1 MIGEKIV
8 EVITGVGGVSRI
20 SPEEGL
26 RTTSF
31 AGVVRVSES
40 SDGSLAIS
48 GGDGGSGGGGAE
60 AAIVAGLWSDQGDTQ
75 WSTEGLSGVYSRRKA
90 RDK

>member
-8 EVITGVGGVSRI
+8 EVIAGVGGVSRM

-26 RTTSF
+26 RTTNF
-31 AGVVRVSES
+31 AGVVRVSGP
-40 SDGSLAIS
+40 SDGSSSNS

-60 AAIVAGLWSDQGDTQ
+60 SAIVAGLRSGQGDTR

-90 RDK
+90 RDD